1 MMLCDDFPEYCNG
14 TTRAP
19 TGPTPV
25 TLQLNVKNSDAAI
38 ERMAKAGAKVTMPAT
53 DMFRGDHYG
62 QVVDP
67 SANDENTLAI
77 RAVNDRVA
85 ADARLDSVIVPIG
98 DGLTVC
104 RKR

>member
-14 TTRAP
+14 TTRAA

-67 SANDENTLAI
+67 FGPTVVVQPPD
-77 RAVNDRVA
+77 
-85 ADARLDSVIVPIG
+85 
-98 DGLTVC
+98 DGGTNGRGREGLGVHEGSMGM
-104 RKR
+104 